1 MSEMRTTLKTVRGLG
16 SAKDGT
22 MHFWLVRISSVALV
36 PLTLFAIGLVF
47 SLIGKDYDTA
57 RAIVGQPIVAVLLI
71 LFVAI
76 SIEHMR
82 LGIQETIVD
91 YIHGEL
97 LKVCILMLNTA
108 FSLFLGAVSVFALA
122 KLAFGG

>member
-47 SLIGKDYDTA
+47 SLIGKDYDAA
-57 RAIVGQPIVAVLLI
+57 RAVVGQPLVAVLLI

-97 LKVCILMLNTA
+97 LKVSILMLNTA
-108 FSLFLGAVSVFALA
+108 FSLVLGAVSVFALL

>member
-1 MSEMRTTLKTVRGLG
+1 
-16 SAKDGT
+16 

-47 SLIGKDYDTA
+47 SLIGKDFDTA
-57 RAIVGQPIVAVLLI
+57 RAIIGQPIVAVLLI

-76 SIEHMR
+76 GIEHMR

-97 LKVCILMLNTA
+97 LKVSILMLNTA
-108 FSLFLGAVSVFALA
+108 FSLFLGAVSVFALL

>member
-47 SLIGKDYDTA
+47 SLIGKDFDTA
-57 RAIVGQPIVAVLLI
+57 RAIIGQPIVAVLLI

-76 SIEHMR
+76 GIEHMR

-97 LKVCILMLNTA
+97 LKVSILMLNTA
-108 FSLFLGAVSVFALA
+108 FSLFLGAVSVFALL

>member
-1 MSEMRTTLKTVRGLG
+1 MSDMRTTLKEVRGLG

-22 MHFWLVRISSVALV
+22 MHFWMVRVSSVALV

-47 SLIGKDYDTA
+47 SLIGKDFDTA
-57 RAIVGQPIVAVLLI
+57 RAVVGQPIVAVLLI
-71 LFVAI
+71 LFVII
-76 SIEHMR
+76 SVEHMR
-82 LGIQETIVD
+82 LGIQETIAD

-97 LKVCILMLNTA
+97 LKVIILMLNTA
-108 FSLFLGAVSVFALA
+108 FSWFLGAVSVFALL

>member
-1 MSEMRTTLKTVRGLG
+1 MSGMRTTLKTVRGLG

-47 SLIGKDYDTA
+47 SLIGKDFDTV
-57 RAIVGQPIVAVLLI
+57 RAIIGQPLVAILLI
-71 LFVAI
+71 LFIAI

-97 LKVCILMLNTA
+97 LKVSILMLNTA
-108 FSLFLGAVSVFALA
+108 FSLFLGAAAVFALL